1 MATLLQL
8 LNAAEKSIWKTK
20 GKDQAKNAYRMVST
34 LGPGLSLKDLTTQH
48 LADYFQELS
57 EKCRPATHN
66 RYRSAMVSLLSVAVD
81 HKLLDRLPVLPPSL
95 DEDNERTVT
104 WRENWFTHLL
114 QHLQANGSQLSVDLT
129 KFIRLHGCRTNE
141 ARTLLW
147 EQLETDEDGTIWV
160 QFYKTKNGE
169 PRTIRLAKAFYPI
182 IDRLRDQPGTEIF
195 PISYYDY
202 RRDFDAAR
210 ESVAKHFKLTKAT
223 YRQLN
228 RHCLRHSLATELV
241 SSGGWNVALLQKHF
255 GWKDINVAQ
264 RYFHTNKYDLPEYAV
279 TPAWC

>member
-34 LGPGLSLKDLTTQH
+34 LGPGLSLEDLTTQQ

-57 EKCRPATHN
+57 ERRRPATHN

-95 DEDNERTVT
+95 DEDNERSVT
-104 WRENWFTHLL
+104 WRNEWFTYLL
-114 QHLQANGSQLSVDLT
+114 QVMQANGAQLSVDLT
-129 KFIRLHGCRTNE
+129 KFIRLHGCRTSE
-141 ARTLLW
+141 ARTLKW
-147 EQLETDEDGTIWV
+147 EQLDTDEDGTIWV
-160 QFYKTKNGE
+160 RFYKTKNGE

-182 IDRLRDQPGTEIF
+182 LDRLRDQPGTDVF
-195 PISYYDY
+195 PISYQDY
-202 RRDFDAAR
+202 IDQFDPAR
-210 ESVAKHFKLTKAT
+210 KQVQDRFKLTDET
-223 YRQLN
+223 HRQLD
-228 RHCLRHSLATELV
+228 RHGLRHTLATELV
-241 SSGGWNVALLQKHF
+241 KQPAWNAFLLQKHF
-255 GWKDINVAQ
+255 GWKDIAVAQ
-264 RYFHTNKYDLPEYAV
+264 RYFHTDPTDLPTYDV

>member
-8 LNAAEKSIWKTK
+8 LNAAEQSIWKTE
-20 GKDQAKNAYRMVST
+20 GEDQAKNAYRFTRSV
-34 LGPGLSLKDLTTQH
+34 GPSLQVEELSSQLLSDF
-48 LADYFQELS
+48 LADIS
-57 EKCRPATHN
+57 SRRSPATHN
-66 RYRSAMVSLLSVAVD
+66 RYRSAIVSLLGVAQ
-81 HKLLDRLPVLPPSL
+81 KRQWLDRLPCVPPSL
-95 DEDNERTVT
+95 DEDNKRTVT
-104 WRENWFTHLL
+104 WREDWFTHLL

-202 RRDFDAAR
+202 IHDFDPAR
-210 ESVAKHFKLTKAT
+210 EAVAKHFKLTKAT

-228 RHCLRHSLATELV
+228 RHCLRHTLATELV

-264 RYFHTNKYDLPEYAV
+264 RYFHVNAHDLPEYDI

>member
-8 LNAAEKSIWKTK
+8 LNAAEQSIWKTK
-20 GKDQAKNAYRMVST
+20 GKDQYKNAYRMVRSF
-34 LGPGLSLKDLTTQH
+34 GPGLSLEDLTTQRV
-48 LADYFQELS
+48 ADYFDALS
-57 EKCRPATHN
+57 QKRRPATHN
-66 RYRSAMVSLLSVAVD
+66 RYRSALVSMLDVAA
-81 HKLLDRLPVLPPSL
+81 KQGLLDRLPVLPPSL
-95 DEDNERTVT
+95 AEDNQRTVT
-104 WRENWFTHLL
+104 WRTPWFIHLL
-114 QHLQANGSQLSVDLT
+114 EVMEANNAQLSVDLT

-141 ARTLLW
+141 ARTLKW
-147 EQLETDEDGTIWV
+147 EQLETDEDDTIWV
-160 QFYKTKNGE
+160 RFYKTKNGE

-210 ESVAKHFKLTKAT
+210 ESVAKHFKLTAAT
-223 YRQLN
+223 HRQLN
-228 RHCLRHSLATELV
+228 RHCLRHTLATELV